1 MIPRIKKILYATDLT
16 KNSAYAFRYAVNS
29 AQKHDAEIH
38 IFHVIEPIPSQI
50 QSMLYPYM
58 GSDEIQKRDDEAK
71 RNLSQRIEA
80 RIREFARRDLQK
92 DHETLKRVASI
103 QVVIG
108 DPAEKILKRID
119 ELQADILI
127 IGMHGRDIIK
137 HTFLGRTSE
146 RVLSRIRKPVYIIP
160 IPEEDTDISM
170 EDI

>member
-50 QSMLYPYM
+50 QNILSPYM
-58 GSDEIQKRDDEAK
+58 GPDEIQKREDEAK
-71 RNLSQRIEA
+71 KNLAQRIEA
-80 RIREFARRDLQK
+80 RIREFARRELQK
-92 DHETLKRVASI
+92 DHETLKLVTSI